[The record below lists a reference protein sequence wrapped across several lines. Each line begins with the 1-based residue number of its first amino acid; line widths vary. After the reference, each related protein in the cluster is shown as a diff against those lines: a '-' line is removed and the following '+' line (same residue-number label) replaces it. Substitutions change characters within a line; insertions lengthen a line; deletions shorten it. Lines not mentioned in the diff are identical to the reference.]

1 MEKLHGAFEQRVRRA
16 GAMSRL
22 CLTLALAARL
32 LSGVGSEQMAEYHV
46 KAAFLYNFA
55 RFVEWPAEAFRS
67 PGEPFSIC
75 VLGGDPF
82 GPDLDDVIAGK
93 TIAGRPVVVRRF
105 TDARETGGCHILC
118 VSSSA
123 VKRVFPILSAAR
135 QPGLLTVVDR
145 ACEGA
150 IINFTHDGSRVR
162 FEIDTVAGEA
172 VKLRFSSRLLSLATV
187 VRK

>member
-1 MEKLHGAFEQRVRRA
+1 MEKSHGDSEKRVRRA

-32 LSGVGSEQMAEYHV
+32 LSGLNSEQMAEYHV

-67 PGEPFSIC
+67 PGDPFSIC

-82 GPDLDDVIAGK
+82 GQDLDDVVAGK
-93 TIAGRPVVVRRF
+93 TIAGRPVAIRRF
-105 TDARETGGCHILC
+105 TDAREAGGCHILFIN
-118 VSSSA
+118 SSA
-123 VKRVFPILSAAR
+123 ARRVFPILSAAT

-145 ACEGA
+145 ACAGA
-150 IINFTHDGSRVR
+150 IINFTLEGSRVR